1 MGFQGPL
8 PLNSKMK
15 ITPEQARSTAA
26 ILYPEEY
33 ATNRINAII
42 KALAWLREIDEQT
55 APAEIMAPPVEDYQ
69 ERKDQTRAVMKRLNA
84 HMKAEGITA
93 NQLAAE
99 LEVNPAT
106 LRTWLQGSY
115 IPRGESMQKL
125 TAFLEKIGP

>member
-1 MGFQGPL
+1 
-8 PLNSKMK
+8 MK
-15 ITPEQARSTAA
+15 ITPEQARSAA
-26 ILYPEEY
+26 VILYPEEY

-42 KALAWLREIDEQT
+42 KALAWLREIDEET
-55 APAEIMAPPVEDYQ
+55 AAAEIMAPAVEADYQ
-69 ERKDQTRAVMKRLNA
+69 ERKDQTRTVMKRLNA
-84 HMKAEGITA
+84 HMKAEGISA

-115 IPRGESMQKL
+115 IPRDESMEKI